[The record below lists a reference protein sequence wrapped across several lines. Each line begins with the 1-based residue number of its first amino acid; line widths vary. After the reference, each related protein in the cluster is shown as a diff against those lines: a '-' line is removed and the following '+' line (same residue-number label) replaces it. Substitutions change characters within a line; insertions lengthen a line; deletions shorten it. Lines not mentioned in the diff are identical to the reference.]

1 MATRALPPSV
11 PKRWLPAWLR
21 GSKLRRRA
29 RRLQLVETLPLG
41 ERRMVAVVSLDGRE
55 FLIGATPQ
63 AIALLSEIE
72 ADLEPELEPE
82 LDLDPEAGQGPVPG
96 SGVVQ

>member
-1 MATRALPPSV
+1 V
-11 PKRWLPAWLR
+11 KRWLPAWLQ
-21 GSKLRRRA
+21 GGKLRRRA

-41 ERRMVAVVSLDGRE
+41 ERRIVAVVSLDGRE

-72 ADLEPELEPE
+72 PELE
-82 LDLDPEAGQGPVPG
+82 LDPVVGQGPVPDN
-96 SGVVQ
+96 GVVQ